1 MGFLSNLFGKD
12 KTESL
17 KYDRDFIIDY
27 LNIDYNTTLKDA
39 KVLFPSDS
47 NQIIINNESM
57 YLDSSYIEEVGYSK
71 DGLYRKIFTRK
82 FAFWITPSDYKHFL
96 NIIKDREK
104 QYKKEKE
111 EDLIKLKQIY
121 EEELEYDSIDNDIYR
136 CCIVNKSENDLGN
149 INCGGNR
156 KKFLEIEERIS
167 NICSENDGRYYKT
180 QAKNVKFAIIFAC
193 NSRTAQNVKYLREK
207 GYKVTSFDNVLKF
220 LKLTELWDINKMND
234 EIKRINEEIKLL

>member
-1 MGFLSNLFGKD
+1 M
-12 KTESL
+12 
-17 KYDRDFIIDY
+17 
-27 LNIDYNTTLKDA
+27 
-39 KVLFPSDS
+39 
-47 NQIIINNESM
+47 
-57 YLDSSYIEEVGYSK
+57 
-71 DGLYRKIFTRK
+71 
-82 FAFWITPSDYKHFL
+82 
-96 NIIKDREK
+96 
-104 QYKKEKE
+104 
-111 EDLIKLKQIY
+111 KQIY